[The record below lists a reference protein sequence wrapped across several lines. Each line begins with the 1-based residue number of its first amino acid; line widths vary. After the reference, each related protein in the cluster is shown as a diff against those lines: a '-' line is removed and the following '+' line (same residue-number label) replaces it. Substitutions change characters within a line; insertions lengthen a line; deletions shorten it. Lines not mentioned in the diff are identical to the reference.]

1 MTERPGAAGVSLARA
16 TARRRGLRLLAR
28 FRLPVGLL
36 MAALVY
42 GTAGFQVLEGWNF
55 LDSLYMTVT
64 TLTTIGFRE
73 VHPLDAGGQ
82 IFTLSVVVLGLGAV
96 FAALGTFTE
105 LIVSG
110 ELARSIEE
118 VRVHKRID
126 QLRDHFVICA
136 YGRVGR
142 AAAQEFRE
150 TGVPFV
156 VIDSMES
163 LRPQLEESGA
173 PFLMADPSRESVLLE
188 AGIDRAKGLV
198 CAVDSDAVNVYMTLT
213 ARALNPALTIVAR
226 ASNPE
231 TVDRLRRAG
240 ADRVVSPY
248 ELGGRR
254 MAFLSLRPAVMEFF
268 DLLMVAP
275 DVRLEEILVRSGSVL
290 DGRTIEQACSA
301 HEGVSILALKK
312 PEGALVASPDPAAE
326 LGAGDVV
333 VALGPLQALEAL
345 AV

>member
-1 MTERPGAAGVSLARA
+1 M
-16 TARRRGLRLLAR
+16 
-28 FRLPVGLL
+28 
-36 MAALVY
+36 ALVY
-42 GTAGFQVLEGWNF
+42 GSVGYQVLEGWNF

-64 TLTTIGFRE
+64 TLTTVGFRE

-82 IFTLSVVVLGLGAV
+82 VFTLSVVVLGLGTV

-110 ELARSIEE
+110 ELARSVGE
-118 VRVHKRID
+118 VRMHKRID
-126 QLRDHFVICA
+126 RLRDHFVLCA
-136 YGRVGR
+136 YGRVGQ
-142 AAAQEFRE
+142 AAAQEFRD

-156 VIDSMES
+156 IIDTQET
-163 LRPQLEESGA
+163 LRPQLEVAGD
-173 PFLMADPSRESVLLE
+173 PFLIADPSRESVLLE
-188 AGIDRAKGLV
+188 AGIDRAKGMV

-213 ARALNPALTIVAR
+213 ARALNPDLTIVAR
-226 ASNPE
+226 ASNAE

-248 ELGGRR
+248 DLGGRR

-275 DVRLEEILVRSGSVL
+275 DTRLEEILVRPGSAL
-290 DGRTIEQACSA
+290 DGRTIQEACA
-301 HEGVSILALKK
+301 ANVGVSILALKK
-312 PEGALVASPDPAAE
+312 IEGALLASPDPATE

-333 VALGPLQALEAL
+333 VALGPLRALEAL

>member
-1 MTERPGAAGVSLARA
+1 VGPSLARA
-16 TARRRGLRLLAR
+16 TARRRGTRVLAR

-36 MAALVY
+36 VAALIY
-42 GTAGFQVLEGWNF
+42 GSAGFQVLFGWSF

-64 TLTTIGFRE
+64 TLTTVGFRE

-82 IFTLSVVVLGLGAV
+82 VFTLSVVVLGLGAV

-105 LIVSG
+105 LVVSG
-110 ELARSIEE
+110 ELTRSVGE
-118 VRVHKRID
+118 VRMHKRID
-126 QLRDHFVICA
+126 RLRDHFVLCA

-142 AAAQEFRE
+142 AAALEFLE

-156 VIDSMES
+156 IIDTQES
-163 LRPQLEESGA
+163 LRPELEESGA
-173 PFLMADPSRESVLLE
+173 PFLIADPSRESVLLE

-213 ARALNPALTIVAR
+213 ARALNPNLTIVAR
-226 ASNPE
+226 ASNAE

-248 ELGGRR
+248 DLGGRR

-275 DVRLEEILVRSGSVL
+275 DARLEEILVRPGSAL
-290 DGRTIEQACSA
+290 DGRTIEDACA
-301 HEGVSILALKK
+301 ANEGVSILALKK
-312 PEGALVASPDPAAE
+312 PEGELVASPDPVTE

-333 VALGPLQALEAL
+333 VALGPLRALEAL
-345 AV
+345 AI